1 MTDPDPRSGGLA
13 WLLDSFAEKVPDV
26 RHAVILSSDGIMIAS
41 TAGLARNDADHLAA
55 IASGFQSLAAGAGE
69 TFDCGDVRQTVVDLT
84 RGFLFVTAAGEG
96 ARLAVLAA
104 QGADAG
110 LVAYEMSMLV
120 RRMGEHMTTRPRHE
134 AGLFGTG

>member
-1 MTDPDPRSGGLA
+1 MTDTDSRSGGLT
-13 WLLDSFAEKVPDV
+13 WLLDSFAERVPDV

-69 TFDCGDVRQTVVDLT
+69 TFDVGEVRQTVVDLT
-84 RGFLFVTAAGEG
+84 RGYLFVTAAGEG
-96 ARLAVLAA
+96 ARIAVLASS
-104 QGADAG
+104 GADAG

-120 RRMGEHMTTRPRHE
+120 RRMGEHMTTTPRHE